1 MSVQRRTGNEFFF
14 SFPLIPSKFSKDV
27 PETVSCVRIVRIH
40 CQLCLQIH
48 QILVTIDY
56 QYRWLHLTNRLSFCI
71 AIIVDGILSKS
82 ESRLRNL
89 QDSLVSDINHH
100 LDYFL
105 TSKIAQLQKYEDSAP
120 DSLEFERLKE
130 HFEPFIRS
138 SLSAST
144 STSHPT
150 THASSAAHSHHLYS
164 NSITAAATAALA
176 RDIPGVGKYN
186 PLSRSTSGRG
196 SSKDR
201 SVNKDEMPE
210 YRSRLDI
217 SKASAHGSGGGEVDV
232 EFMRQMEG
240 IGQAATME
248 QRWLNS
254 WVSPLK
260 ARSVFSPSVLQDLSD
275 QQLIQ
280 RTKTLANTA
289 SFEAFE
295 AMSFMHP
302 HLDKTRTE
310 GAVRS
315 VQDQACSC
323 KLSSSHYGF
332 SPSCTAIHRRSSK
345 TVAW

>member
-1 MSVQRRTGNEFFF
+1 M
-14 SFPLIPSKFSKDV
+14 
-27 PETVSCVRIVRIH
+27 
-40 CQLCLQIH
+40 
-48 QILVTIDY
+48 
-56 QYRWLHLTNRLSFCI
+56 
-71 AIIVDGILSKS
+71 
-82 ESRLRNL
+82 
-89 QDSLVSDINHH
+89 
-100 LDYFL
+100 

-164 NSITAAATAALA
+164 NSITAAASAALA

-186 PLSRSTSGRG
+186 PLSRSTSGKSG

-217 SKASAHGSGGGEVDV
+217 SKASVHGTGGGEVDV
-232 EFMRQMEG
+232 EFMRRIED
-240 IGQAATME
+240 IGQVATLE

-260 ARSVFSPSVLQDLSD
+260 TRFVFSPLGLHALGD
-275 QQLIQ
+275 QHIIQ
-280 RTKTLANTA
+280 RIKTLANTA
-289 SFEAFE
+289 SLEAFE
-295 AMSFMHP
+295 TLSCVHP
-302 HLDKTRTE
+302 HPDKTRTE
-310 GAVRS
+310 GAIRS
-315 VQDQACSC
+315 IQDQACSC
-323 KLSSSHYGF
+323 KLSSSHHSL
-332 SPSCTAIHRRSSK
+332 SPSRTTIHC
-345 TVAW
+345 